1 MTSSPLSPA
10 STASHRSRLTLFI
23 WVMSL
28 LLLTAVLIGL
38 GVWQVERRHW
48 KLDLI
53 ARVDAR
59 VHAEAQ
65 PAPGP
70 AAWSSINANDDEYRH
85 VRIDGT
91 LLNDDETQ
99 VYAVTDL
106 GPGYWVLTPLKSPD
120 GTITLINRGFVP
132 TEKRDPKTRP
142 EGETSAPI
150 TIAGLL
156 RLNEPKG
163 TLLRSNVP
171 ADERWYS
178 RDVTAM
184 AAARGLTNVAPYFI
198 DADAKPNPGGLP
210 VGGLTQ
216 IVFPNSHLVYAL
228 TWFGLAI
235 MTLGMAGYLFILE
248 RKRPA
253 K

>member
-1 MTSSPLSPA
+1 MPSPSLSPA
-10 STASHRSRLTLFI
+10 PAASHRSRLTLFI
-23 WVMSL
+23 WVICL

-38 GVWQVERRHW
+38 GVWQVKRLHW

-59 VHAEAQ
+59 VHAEAL

-70 AAWSSINANDDEYRH
+70 STWPAINANDDEYRH

-91 LLNDDETQ
+91 LLNEAETQ

-106 GPGYWVLTPLKSPD
+106 GPGFWVLTPLRSPD

-132 TEKRDPKTRP
+132 TDKRNPKTRP
-142 EGETSAPI
+142 ESETNGVV
-150 TIAGLL
+150 TVTGLL
-156 RLNEPKG
+156 RINEPKG

-178 RDVTAM
+178 RDVVAM
-184 AAARGLTNVAPYFI
+184 AEKRGLGAVAPYFI

-216 IVFPNSHLVYAL
+216 IVFPNSHLVYAI
-228 TWFGLAI
+228 TWFGMAI
-235 MTLGMAGYLFILE
+235 MSLGMTGYLIFLE
-248 RKRPA
+248 RKRPI
-253 K
+253 

>member
-1 MTSSPLSPA
+1 MEHPPLS
-10 STASHRSRLTLFI
+10 TATEHRSRTALFFM
-23 WVMSL
+23 VAFL
-28 LLLTAVLIGL
+28 LILTAVLLAL
-38 GVWQVERRHW
+38 GTWQVKRLHW

-65 PAPGP
+65 AAPGP
-70 AAWSSINANDDEYRH
+70 AAWSAVNANDDEYRR
-85 VRIDGT
+85 VYASGT
-91 LLNDDETQ
+91 LLNGSEAQ

-106 GPGYWVLTPLKSPD
+106 GPGFWVITPLKSPD

-132 TEKRDPKTRP
+132 TDKRYPTTRA
-142 EGETSAPI
+142 EGQVSTPI
-150 TIAGLL
+150 TVTGLL
-156 RLNEPKG
+156 RINEPKG

-178 RDVTAM
+178 RDVTAI

-198 DADAKPNPGGLP
+198 DADATPNPGGLP

-216 IVFPNSHLVYAL
+216 IVFPNSHLIYAF
-228 TWFGLAI
+228 TWFTMAAI
-235 MTLGMAGYLFILE
+235 ALGMIARLIFLE
-248 RKRPA
+248 RKQPT
-253 K
+253 